1 MGNFAPP
8 GSQFL
13 LQKRT
18 KKGFAGYPVATV
30 SFYGPTN
37 TFASKV
43 AVGIIP
49 NEGAEPSALDRWAN
63 ETIDVRNDPEII
75 DQILSFIS
83 ANGAKSVVSPSEII
97 GCPHE
102 EGIDYLEG
110 QSCPNCHYW
119 AGRDRF
125 SGNIVH

>member
-1 MGNFAPP
+1 MSLKDEFNRKR
-8 GSQFL
+8 

-49 NEGAEPSALDRWAN
+49 NEGAKPSALDRWAN

-75 DQILSFIS
+75 DQILNFIS

-102 EGIDYLEG
+102 EGIDYPEG

>member
-1 MGNFAPP
+1 MSLKDEFNRKK
-8 GSQFL
+8 

-49 NEGAEPSALDRWAN
+49 TEGAEPTALERWVN
-63 ETIDVRNDPEII
+63 EAIDVRNDPEII
-75 DQILSFIS
+75 DQVLSFIS
-83 ANGAKSVVSPSEII
+83 TNGAKSVVAPSEII

-102 EGIDYLEG
+102 EGIDYPEG

-125 SGNIVH
+125 SGNIIH

>member
-1 MGNFAPP
+1 MSLKDEFNRKK
-8 GSQFL
+8 

-18 KKGFAGYPVATV
+18 KKGFTGYPVATV

-102 EGIDYLEG
+102 EGIDYPEG